1 MRLVASAFLA
11 ASALLS
17 TAVRADD
24 AMAKAAG
31 DFYAVAHAAQS
42 GLPNAAT
49 RAKLATLVTP
59 RLASL
64 IERASTAEES
74 FMTANKSSPPL
85 AEGDLYS
92 SLFEGPTAYTVGA
105 CSGDA
110 AKASCAV
117 NLTYDDKGTSGPTR
131 WTDTLYLANT
141 AGGWKVD
148 DIGYGGTWAF
158 GNQGKLSETLEQ
170 VAGFVS
176 Q

>member
-1 MRLVASAFLA
+1 VAA
-11 ASALLS
+11 ALLS
-17 TAVRADD
+17 TAAQADE

-42 GLPNAAT
+42 GLPDAAT
-49 RAKLATLVTP
+49 RAKLAPLVTP

-64 IERASTAEES
+64 IDRASAAEES
-74 FMTANKSSPPL
+74 FTTANKNSPPL

-117 NLTYDDKGTSGPTR
+117 NLTHDDKGASGPTR

-141 AGGWKVD
+141 ASGWKVD

-158 GNQGKLSETLEQ
+158 SNKGKLSETLEQ